1 MEVIRS
7 QPSSLLKVTDDI
19 SSLLEEYEF
28 ANIHPISLLPKEM
41 SKNMDKLMADEDP
54 DVTEAKKFFMSL
66 FDEDSVKLNTSL
78 ILLLVKAAG
87 FQVIPKEIEREGVK
101 VMTSNHQLLCES
113 EQNYILGQ
121 VFHAAML
128 NVKEYTPS
136 SLLCNK
142 VATLIGDHFFSTST
156 QRGAETRFCRIYD
169 LAAQAFTQSI
179 EGQFVELKDVDSWI
193 QRYSLEHAM
202 DGSSLEGAV
211 ILGDDK
217 KKEEAEA
224 AYDFGINFALIRCIK
239 KELQEFQQNKKNNN
253 ILQDSL
259 PVLHAF
265 AGRENQIETTVNLL
279 EEVVKMKGV
288 EKTMMQMKDLQ
299 EKALKNLEF
308 FTSDSEA
315 HEALK
320 NLVIAYVDAD
330 IGSLEKEKGN
340 IHLLD
345 VVRVFNVSFL
355 TTLLDSSTQSLV
367 NCYLNLKAALSEKSW
382 TEVKAFFFES
392 IGAQGSMKKRMEKML
407 DYTMT
412 GAAQIWAGGFT
423 QCIITLPSVTPELR
437 HSAEIMGWLVGMLT
451 MVFCFV
457 DDIVDKSPTRYGKP
471 CYYTLPGV
479 GKTAALDANLILSW
493 IPLAVHHFFR
503 HHECYQEI
511 TVEMSKY
518 IVTLT
523 KGQLQDSQNVYK
535 TGTDDIDIEKFTMDR
550 WKENVS
556 LKNNSSSLI
565 SVCLYLCGE
574 RKKSLHEE
582 AQRMGSDGSL
592 FLQYNNDFYD
602 AYPGP
607 GSSMGTD
614 IPEGRVT
621 WLICRALEMA
631 SPEQKKILEQNYGK
645 KDKKCIKAVKKV
657 YRELNLKEE
666 LKKLE
671 SFHDEEKWI
680 EGFVQETKGTKT
692 WGEEGISRRFIE
704 DTKRTVK
711 EGSKH
716 FHFFNT
722 FITM

>member
-1 MEVIRS
+1 MISKICFCIKRSFIFFQPLLLCVTKKIKKNYRNLCINMEVIGS

-113 EQNYILGQ
+113 VQNYVLGH

-142 VATLIGDHFFSTST
+142 VCTLVGDHFFSMTNKKA
-156 QRGAETRFCRIYD
+156 AEVRFYPVFS
-169 LAAQAFTQSI
+169 LGAQALTQSI
-179 EGQFVELKDVDSWI
+179 ESKFVKREDVGSWI
-193 QRYSLEHAM
+193 TKHSQEFAM
-202 DGSSLEGAV
+202 DGSSLKSAV

-320 NLVIAYVDAD
+320 NLVIAYVHDD
-330 IGSLEKEKGN
+330 IDSLEKEKGN
-340 IHLLD
+340 ASLFVQDRISNLFLL
-345 VVRVFNVSFL
+345 
-355 TTLLDSSTQSLV
+355 T
-367 NCYLNLKAALSEKSW
+367 K
-382 TEVKAFFFES
+382 
-392 IGAQGSMKKRMEKML
+392 IRMF
-407 DYTMT
+407 Y
-412 GAAQIWAGGFT
+412 F
-423 QCIITLPSVTPELR
+423 
-437 HSAEIMGWLVGMLT
+437 
-451 MVFCFV
+451 
-457 DDIVDKSPTRYGKP
+457 
-471 CYYTLPGV
+471 GV
-479 GKTAALDANLILSW
+479 G
-493 IPLAVHHFFR
+493 R
-503 HHECYQEI
+503 H
-511 TVEMSKY
+511 
-518 IVTLT
+518 
-523 KGQLQDSQNVYK
+523 
-535 TGTDDIDIEKFTMDR
+535 
-550 WKENVS
+550 
-556 LKNNSSSLI
+556 
-565 SVCLYLCGE
+565 
-574 RKKSLHEE
+574 LH
-582 AQRMGSDGSL
+582 
-592 FLQYNNDFYD
+592 
-602 AYPGP
+602 
-607 GSSMGTD
+607 
-614 IPEGRVT
+614 
-621 WLICRALEMA
+621 
-631 SPEQKKILEQNYGK
+631 
-645 KDKKCIKAVKKV
+645 
-657 YRELNLKEE
+657 
-666 LKKLE
+666 
-671 SFHDEEKWI
+671 
-680 EGFVQETKGTKT
+680 
-692 WGEEGISRRFIE
+692 
-704 DTKRTVK
+704 
-711 EGSKH
+711 
-716 FHFFNT
+716 
-722 FITM
+722 